1 MADEGITQPALP
13 YIAMGGLFIMKI
25 KAVLRAMLFA
35 YTVTG
40 LLLLL
45 LAFLL
50 FRFNLGEMPMEAGIV
65 FTYLLSG
72 FLGGFTAGRMIRQNK
87 YLWGLAVGFG
97 YFLLLL
103 LASFLVQGKWEL
115 SPGHVLTV
123 FLLCVGGSM
132 AGGMI
137 S

>member
-1 MADEGITQPALP
+1 
-13 YIAMGGLFIMKI
+13 MKVR
-25 KAVLRAMLFA
+25 AVLRAMLFA

-45 LAFLL
+45 LALIL
-50 FRFNLGEMPMEAGIV
+50 FRFNLGEVPMEAGIAA
-65 FTYLLSG
+65 TYLLSS
-72 FLGGFTAGRMIRQNK
+72 FLGGFTAGKILRQNK
-87 YLWGLAVGFG
+87 YLWGLAAGLG

-115 SPGHVLTV
+115 SFGHVLTV
-123 FLLCVGGSM
+123 FFMCMGGSM